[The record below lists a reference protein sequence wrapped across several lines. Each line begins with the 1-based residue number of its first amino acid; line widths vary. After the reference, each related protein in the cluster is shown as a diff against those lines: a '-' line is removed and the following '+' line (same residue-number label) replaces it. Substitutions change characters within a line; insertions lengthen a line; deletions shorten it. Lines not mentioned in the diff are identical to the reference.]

1 MVQTDRI
8 CNVTNRSHTTVIYSI
23 PEDNIRREFAPGEAK
38 KIKYGELEKLSY
50 KPGGQRLMQ
59 DYFLIDHEGAIE
71 DLNIIAE
78 PEYYLNSEGV
88 IDLLKNGSQDLFL
101 DCLENA
107 PEGVIDLIKSLA
119 VSLPVTDTQKLEAIQ
134 KYTGFNAAAAIRHNK
149 EEQMA
154 EENPEIDTPQRVRR
168 AEPKYKIVN
177 N

>member
-1 MVQTDRI
+1 MAALR
-8 CNVTNRSHTTVIYSI
+8 
-23 PEDNIRREFAPGEAK
+23 
-38 KIKYGELEKLSY
+38 
-50 KPGGQRLMQ
+50 
-59 DYFLIDHEGAIE
+59 
-71 DLNIIAE
+71 
-78 PEYYLNSEGV
+78 
-88 IDLLKNGSQDLFL
+88 LFL
-101 DCLENA
+101 GSIFSRWSGNSTSR
-107 PEGVIDLIKSLA
+107 IKSLA